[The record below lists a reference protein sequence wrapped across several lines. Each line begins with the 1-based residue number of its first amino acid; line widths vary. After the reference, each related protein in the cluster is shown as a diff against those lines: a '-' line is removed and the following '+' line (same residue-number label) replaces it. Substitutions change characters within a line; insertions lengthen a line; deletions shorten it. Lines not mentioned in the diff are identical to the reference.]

1 MLVSPVPSLHLCPS
15 YPRPTQLFSSI
26 FTLDHPGIRSFLEST
41 WQLSIF
47 TFSSKVLSNFLTL
60 INPWL
65 SLEKPLRR
73 EKLFLLFLQAP
84 RNYDALKWQPTPVF
98 LPGESQG
105 WRAWWAAVYG
115 VAQSP
120 IQLKRLSSSSSS
132 SQPIGLSLCLSKPP
146 SWKSVWS
153 FF

>member
-1 MLVSPVPSLHLCPS
+1 MTERLNWTELKWTTFRLSFQLPVSFMLVSPVPSLHLCPS
-15 YPRPTQLFSSI
+15 HPRPTQLFSSI

-65 SLEKPLRR
+65 SLEKPLWR

-98 LPGESQG
+98 LPGEFQG
-105 WRAWWAAVYG
+105 RGSLVG
-115 VAQSP
+115 C
-120 IQLKRLSSSSSS
+120 RLWGRTESDTTEAT
-132 SQPIGLSLCLSKPP
+132 
-146 SWKSVWS
+146 
-153 FF
+153 